1 MSPEQTLYLEIGH
14 SLNGAAEGQLF
25 GKPCF
30 KTGGKA
36 FICFFESCMVFK
48 LGGDAHSE
56 AIALKDAELFDPSK
70 KGRPMKEW
78 VQVPFAHKKHWKRLA
93 AEALRY
99 VQPTWFNRAAT
110 AMPP

>member
-1 MSPEQTLYLEIGH
+1 MSLEQAQYLEIGR
-14 SLNGAAEGQLF
+14 SLDGAVEGQLF

-30 KTGGKA
+30 KIGGKA

-48 LGGDAHSE
+48 LGGDVHSD
-56 AIALKDAELFDPSK
+56 AIALKDAVLFDPSK

-93 AEALRY
+93 VAALQY
-99 VQPTWFNRAAT
+99 VQG
-110 AMPP
+110 